1 MAGVSRLQYS
11 TEARLVRVM
20 CSGRVDL
27 EFVLRAF
34 SNGMDGVFIGGCRLN
49 ECNYIT
55 HGNYHALN
63 MVLLC
68 RKIMEHI
75 GLNPERLRIEFM
87 SSAEGI
93 LFAEVMSEFGNKVK
107 ELGPLGKVEGIDQN
121 ELKSKLA
128 EITKLV
134 PYIKL
139 VKNEKLASRL
149 ENPEEYDKLFTK
161 DEIDKLFS
169 EVISYYIDPEKCQA
183 CMTCA
188 KRCPVEAI
196 ISAKN
201 QIHVIDQEK
210 CIKCGT
216 CFEVCPPK
224 FGAVTDTPDA
234 AVQVS
239 DPGDNPDEV
248 ASWAS
253 RPIGIQAQVDD
264 APDALVIT
272 IPPMRFVHVLR
283 TRKNM
288 TNFSPKTK

>member
-1 MAGVSRLQYS
+1 
-11 TEARLVRVM
+11 M

-34 SNGMDGVFIGGCRLN
+34 SKGMDGVFIGGCRLN

-87 SSAEGI
+87 TSGEGI
-93 LFAEVMSEFGNKVK
+93 LFAEVMSEFGKKVNK
-107 ELGPLGKVEGIDQN
+107 LGPLGKAEGIDQN

-149 ENPEEYDKLFTK
+149 GNPEEYDRLFTK
-161 DEIDKLFS
+161 DEIDRLFS

-183 CMTCA
+183 CMICA

-201 QIHVIDQEK
+201 QVHVIDQEK

-216 CFEVCPPK
+216 CFEACPPR
-224 FGAVTDTPDA
+224 FGAVTKISGEP
-234 AVQVS
+234 V
-239 DPGDNPDEV
+239 PP
-248 ASWAS
+248 
-253 RPIGIQAQVDD
+253 PI
-264 APDALVIT
+264 PEEKRT
-272 IPPMRFVHVLR
+272 IV
-283 TRKNM
+283 RK
-288 TNFSPKTK
+288 SKPR

>member
-1 MAGVSRLQYS
+1 MAGVSRLQY
-11 TEARLVRVM
+11 TNEIRLIRVM

-34 SNGMDGVFIGGCRLN
+34 LNGMDGVFIGGCRLN

-87 SSAEGI
+87 SSGEGI
-93 LFAEVMSEFGNKVK
+93 LFAEVINDFVKKVK
-107 ELGPLGKVEGIDQN
+107 NIGPFGISEEIDRE
-121 ELKSKLA
+121 ELKSKLT

-134 PYIKL
+134 PYIKM
-139 VKNEKLASRL
+139 VKNEKLGTRL
-149 ENPEEYDKLFTK
+149 ENPEEYDQLFTSE
-161 DEIDKLFS
+161 EIDSLFR
-169 EVISYYIDPEKCQA
+169 EVVSYYIDPTKCQA
-183 CMTCA
+183 CMICA

-196 ISAKN
+196 ISAKK

-216 CFEVCPPK
+216 CFEACPPK
-224 FGAVTDTPDA
+224 FGAVTKISGEP
-234 AVQVS
+234 V
-239 DPGDNPDEV
+239 PP
-248 ASWAS
+248 
-253 RPIGIQAQVDD
+253 PI
-264 APDALVIT
+264 PEEKRT
-272 IPPMRFVHVLR
+272 IV
-283 TRKNM
+283 RK
-288 TNFSPKTK
+288 SKEK